1 MNQMVRWFTTKKKTR
16 RWPTVIFYNMLDI
29 SALNAF
35 IAWMS
40 LNKKNYTAKHGNRL
54 RRSLL
59 ISLEKELAGLQDE
72 DAIQIPASSPANTR
86 KRKGCSMCPPKAD
99 RKTKTLYE
107 TCNSYICS
115 DHSVAICR
123 KCYE

>member
-1 MNQMVRWFTTKKKTR
+1 M
-16 RWPTVIFYNMLDI
+16 VIFYNMLDI

-35 IAWMS
+35 IVWMS
-40 LNKKNYTAKHGNRL
+40 LNKENYTVKRGNRL

-59 ISLEKELAGLQDE
+59 ISLAKEMAGLQ

-86 KRKGCSMCPPKAD
+86 KRKRCSMCSPKAD
-99 RKTKTLYE
+99 RETKTLCE

-115 DHSVAICR
+115 DHSVVIFR
-123 KCYE
+123 KCYD